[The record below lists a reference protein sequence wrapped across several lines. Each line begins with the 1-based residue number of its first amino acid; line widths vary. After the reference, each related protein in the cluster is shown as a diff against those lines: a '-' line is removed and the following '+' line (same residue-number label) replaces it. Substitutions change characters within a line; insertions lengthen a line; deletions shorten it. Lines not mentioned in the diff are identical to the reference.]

1 MSINFEIGLNAIASY
16 RRLNYQIWYALAE
29 YVDNS
34 TQSYANHKV
43 ILDEAYSKSGESLE
57 VRITYERTGAEP
69 MLRVVDNAMGM
80 DYEELQNALRVANP
94 PDNPH
99 GRCRYGMGLKTA
111 SCWIG
116 NRWKITTKK
125 LGETREYSVEVNV
138 KRIENGDP
146 ELKTS
151 TVDDLDADKHYTRIE
166 IYDHNRGF
174 KGRTIGKI
182 KDYLKSMYRQD
193 FRIGSLALYYNDDRM
208 IWDDFEN
215 RLRNN
220 HAGEKYKVTFSFDV
234 GDKQVHGWAGVLDKG
249 SRADAGF
256 SILHSDRVVL
266 GWPDAWRPQR
276 IFGLNRNDLLNQRL
290 LGEIHL
296 DDFEVTHTKDNIQWY
311 GDDEEQVEKE
321 LESQIAN
328 LFHVAKTPWKDQT
341 DDRGPSAGDVDIAI
355 SGLREELLSPEMVDK
370 IAITVLPEEQDITQ
384 NLERISEPVKSTR
397 QPDIRVTLDQIEVW
411 VYVIGDNR
419 DMGPNDPYVVCES
432 GQNDKIIVIINLQ
445 HPHVRNIEGEQAL
458 INYFRHC
465 VYDAVAEW
473 QAQRLRSRL
482 DSNTV
487 KTLKDQLLRVSFQM
501 EQHAFDDGEHIE
513 ESEQSQVD

>member
-16 RRLNYQIWYALAE
+16 RRLNYEIWYALAE

-34 TQSYANHKV
+34 TQSYTNNKAT
-43 ILDEAYSKSGESLE
+43 LDKAYNKAGKSLE

-80 DYEELQNALRVANP
+80 DYEELQKALRVASP

-125 LGETREYSVEVNV
+125 LGETQELSVDVDV
-138 KRIENGDP
+138 KKIENGDP

-151 TVDDLDADKHYTRIE
+151 TVSDLDRNKHYTRIE
-166 IYDHNRGF
+166 IYDHNREF
-174 KGRTIGKI
+174 KGRTIRKI

-193 FRIGSLALYYNDDRM
+193 FRIGSLSLYYNDDLLT
-208 IWDDFEN
+208 WDDFED
-215 RLRNN
+215 RLRKNR
-220 HAGEKYKVTFSFDV
+220 AGEKMKSDFSFNV
-234 GDKQVHGWAGVLDKG
+234 DKKRVHGWAGVLDKG
-249 SRADAGF
+249 ARADTGF

-266 GWPDAWRPQR
+266 GWPDAWRPHR

-321 LESQIAN
+321 IESQIAN
-328 LFHVAKTPWKDQT
+328 LIDTAKTPWKDQI

-370 IAITVLPEEQDITQ
+370 ITITILPDEKDITKS
-384 NLERISEPVKSTR
+384 LERISEPVKTTR
-397 QPDIRVTLDQIEVW
+397 QPDIRVTLDRTEVW
-411 VYVIGDNR
+411 VYIIGGGQ
-419 DMGPNDPYVVCES
+419 DMGPNDPYVVCEA
-432 GQNDKIIVIINLQ
+432 GQSDKIIVIINMQ

-482 DSNTV
+482 DSNTI

-501 EQHAFDDGEHIE
+501 EQHATDGVE
-513 ESEQSQVD
+513 

>member
-16 RRLNYQIWYALAE
+16 RRLNYDIWYALAE

-34 TQSYANHKV
+34 TQSYANHKAE
-43 ILDEAYSKSGESLE
+43 LEKAYKKSGESLE

-80 DYEELQNALRVANP
+80 DYEELQNALRVAYP

-125 LGETREYSVEVNV
+125 LGETQEFSVDVDV

-151 TVDDLDADKHYTRIE
+151 TVNHLDPNKHYTRIE
-166 IYDHNRGF
+166 IYDHNREF

-193 FRIGSLALYYNDDRM
+193 FRTGSLSLYYNDDKLM
-208 IWDDFEN
+208 WDDFED
-215 RLRNN
+215 RLRINR
-220 HAGEKYKVTFSFDV
+220 AGEKYKVEFSFEVDE
-234 GDKQVHGWAGVLDKG
+234 KRVHGWVGVLDRG
-249 SRADAGF
+249 ARADAGI

-276 IFGLNRNDLLNQRL
+276 IFGQNSNDLLNQRL

-321 LESQIAN
+321 LENQIVN
-328 LFHVAKTPWKDQT
+328 LLQVAKTPWKDQIEE
-341 DDRGPSAGDVDIAI
+341 RGPSAGDVDIAI
-355 SGLREELLSPEMVDK
+355 DGLREELLSPEMVDK
-370 IAITVLPEEQDITQ
+370 ITIAILPDEQDITKS
-384 NLERISEPVKSTR
+384 LERISKPVKTTR
-397 QPDIRVTLDQIEVW
+397 QPDIHVTLDQIEVW
-411 VYVIGDNR
+411 VYVIGGKQ
-419 DMGPNDPYVVCES
+419 DMGPNDPYVVCEA
-432 GQNDKIIVIINLQ
+432 GQNDKIIVIINMQ
-445 HPHVRNIEGEQAL
+445 HPHVLNIEGEQAL

-487 KTLKDQLLRVSFQM
+487 KSLKDQLLRVSFQM
-501 EQHAFDDGEHIE
+501 EQHASDDVE
-513 ESEQSQVD
+513 